1 MLFKLVTR
9 MDRGRFRCCVVSMT
23 DQGPVG
29 RKIAAAGIPVF
40 SLGMGPGRPTIG
52 GLGKLYRLLR
62 LEKVD
67 VLQTWLYHA
76 DLLGLLV
83 GRMAGVRRVVWGIR
97 CSDMHLR
104 NYRPLTALTVRLCGF
119 LSSLV
124 DAIVVN
130 SEQGKDVH
138 RRRGYHTDRML
149 LIPNGFEVDRF
160 RPDASS
166 RDWLLKELGIPPQSV
181 LIGMVARYDPMK
193 DHAGFLQAAAR
204 MAGMLPSV
212 HFVLVGK
219 GVQDDNPGITC
230 MLDEESL
237 KGRVHLLGLRQDIP
251 RIMAGLDIAVSSSAF
266 GEGFSN
272 TIGEAMCCGVPCIV
286 TDVGDSG
293 RIVGETGIVVRPRDP
308 EALAGAMLRLVMS
321 GREARKSLGEKAR
334 ERILR
339 NFELTSV
346 VNRFERLYEALVNFT

>member
-1 MLFKLVTR
+1 
-9 MDRGRFRCCVVSMT
+9 
-23 DQGPVG
+23 
-29 RKIAAAGIPVF
+29 
-40 SLGMGPGRPTIG
+40 
-52 GLGKLYRLLR
+52 
-62 LEKVD
+62 
-67 VLQTWLYHA
+67 
-76 DLLGLLV
+76 
-83 GRMAGVRRVVWGIR
+83 
-97 CSDMHLR
+97 
-104 NYRPLTALTVRLCGF
+104 
-119 LSSLV
+119 
-124 DAIVVN
+124 
-130 SEQGKDVH
+130 
-138 RRRGYHTDRML
+138 
-149 LIPNGFEVDRF
+149 VDRF

-346 VNRFERLYEALVNFT
+346 VNRFEA